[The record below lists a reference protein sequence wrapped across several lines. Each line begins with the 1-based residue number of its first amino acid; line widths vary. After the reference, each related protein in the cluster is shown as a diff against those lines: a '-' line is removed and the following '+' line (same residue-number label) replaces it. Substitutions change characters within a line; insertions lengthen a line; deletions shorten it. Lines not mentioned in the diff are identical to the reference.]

1 MRIVVTGAGGMLGH
15 DVVRAA
21 RYVNHDVTALGHGE
35 LDVTDGRRVRRTIA
49 RLAPDAVVNCAAWT
63 DVDGAEEDPIG
74 ATGVNEQAPR
84 HLAAAAA
91 EAGAVI
97 VQPSTDYV
105 FGGEKGEP
113 YTESDPTHP
122 ISIYGATKLAGEQA
136 VAESNPRHFIV
147 RTSWLFGTN
156 GGNFVETMLR
166 LGRELG
172 EVVVVR
178 DQVGCPTYTAHLAEA
193 VVQLLDGDE
202 YGLHHIAGGGE
213 CSWFEF
219 AEAIFEQAG
228 VECRTL
234 SCKTE
239 DFPRPAPRPPYS
251 VLATEREYGLVLPD
265 WREGLADYLA
275 ERSRREV
282 VR

>member
-1 MRIVVTGAGGMLGH
+1 MLGH

-21 RYVNHDVTALGHGE
+21 EYVNHDVVALGHAE
-35 LDVTDGRRVRRTIA
+35 LDVTDGRRVRRTFA

-74 ATGVNEQAPR
+74 ATKVNEQAPR
-84 HLAAAAA
+84 HVAAAAA
-91 EAGAVI
+91 EIGAVI

-105 FGGEKGEP
+105 FDGEKGEP
-113 YTESDPTHP
+113 YVESDTTHP
-122 ISIYGATKLAGEQA
+122 ISIYGATKLAGEHGVVEA
-136 VAESNPRHFIV
+136 NPRHFIV
-147 RTSWLFGTN
+147 RTSWLFGSN

-178 DQVGCPTYTAHLAEA
+178 DQVGCPTYTGHLADA
-193 VVQLLDGDE
+193 IVRLLDGDD

-219 AEAIFEQAG
+219 AMAIFEQAG

-234 SCKTE
+234 SCTTDE
-239 DFPRPAPRPPYS
+239 FPRPAPRPAYS
-251 VLATEREYGLVLPD
+251 VLETEREYGLVLPD
-265 WREGLADYLA
+265 WREGLDSYLS
-275 ERSRREV
+275 ERALTR
-282 VR
+282 